1 MKRERA
7 VSSKSHR
14 DASVVA
20 RVQRLLDDRVVVLV
34 RDPNHV
40 GNRGRDVAEQTR
52 VKADEGAAWLVV
64 TEAKE

>member
-1 MKRERA
+1 MKKTGGRE
-7 VSSKSHR
+7 VGGGGSSKSHR

-40 GNRGRDVAEQTR
+40 GNRG
-52 VKADEGAAWLVV
+52 
-64 TEAKE
+64 